1 MPQQE
6 QLTKGANTDQMRPRN
21 TTKIIKHSL
30 GSSSRGV
37 IRELGTDFQ
46 AKAKFSK
53 IFLSLWTWLIST

>member
-46 AKAKFSK
+46 AKAKFS
-53 IFLSLWTWLIST
+53 IPS